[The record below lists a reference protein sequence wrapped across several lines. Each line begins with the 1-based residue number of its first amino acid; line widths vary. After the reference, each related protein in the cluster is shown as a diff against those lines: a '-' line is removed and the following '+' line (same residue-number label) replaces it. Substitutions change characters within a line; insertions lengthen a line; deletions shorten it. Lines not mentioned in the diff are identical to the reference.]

1 MGRRFSMNRG
11 NGWRVDGW
19 RIGLVL
25 AALWISPRPS
35 HADSLCVESLCLPH
49 AAPWQ
54 RGPEEREQADDIYLL
69 DQVTDRAADRAA
81 DQTALSQVALLRRAP
96 LIKGDAEGYFDRLTR
111 YWRASYGGA
120 VLVDWLEA
128 GGVRWRY
135 VRRPAR
141 EDGRGVFHLST
152 VFQGR
157 AYSLLV
163 FVPGTATTL
172 PEAAMDLVAGIR
184 FGPPPAGTEAS
195 TPPPAP
201 RWTRVRTC
209 RLKLSDA
216 ALEAVAAAD
225 VARPE
230 ADGMLTGYGLDY
242 GESHVAWFLEGFE
255 WRTEAGRPAR
265 VPWATR
271 GRLEVDAPAEL
282 GAASSWTLRLS
293 LPEGGAGVSA
303 RLVSWSLCGS
313 DEALKAGL
321 DRLDGGERLPMERLA
336 ADCPRPAALGS
347 SEALRGE
354 AGKTVSATW
363 TPSSATASS
372 APGTRARLVEAV
384 LEPAAGRVAPG
395 DGLLGRARLFFVYEP
410 R

>member
-1 MGRRFSMNRG
+1 MGG
-11 NGWRVDGW
+11 GKGWRV
-19 RIGLVL
+19 GLML
-25 AALWISPRPS
+25 AALWALPCPSP
-35 HADSLCVESLCLPH
+35 ADGLCFESLCLPH

-54 RGPEEREQADDIYLL
+54 RGPAEREQADDVYLL
-69 DQVTDRAADRAA
+69 VLPA
-81 DQTALSQVALLRRAP
+81 DQAAASQVVLPRRAP
-96 LIKGDAEGYFDRLTR
+96 VIKGDADGYFDRLTR

-120 VLVDWLEA
+120 VLIDWLEI

-172 PEAAMDLVAGIR
+172 PEAAMNLVAGIR
-184 FGPPPAGTEAS
+184 FGLPPAGGDAS
-195 TPPPAP
+195 ATPAAP
-201 RWTRVRTC
+201 RWTRVRTY

-216 ALEAVAAAD
+216 DLEAVAVD
-225 VARPE
+225 VARSGRE
-230 ADGMLTGYGLDY
+230 GMLTGYGLDY
-242 GESHVAWFLEGFE
+242 AESHVAWFLEGFE
-255 WRTEAGRPAR
+255 WRTEAGRPTR

-271 GRLEVDAPAEL
+271 GRLEVEAPAEL
-282 GAASSWTLRLS
+282 GEASSWTLRLS
-293 LPEGGAGVSA
+293 VPEGETGVSA
-303 RLVSWSLCGS
+303 RLVSWELCGG

-336 ADCPRPAALGS
+336 EGCPRPVAIGPS
-347 SEALRGE
+347 GTLRGE

-363 TPSSATASS
+363 TLPSATALS
-372 APGTRARLVEAV
+372 APGARTRLVEAV
-384 LEPAAGRVAPG
+384 LEPASDRTLPG
-395 DGLLGRARLFFVYEP
+395 DGLLRRARLFFAYEP